1 MGQYFEEIPESLIQW
16 ILDQKMFFVST
27 APLSGDGHVN
37 VSPKGGKYFGVLD
50 RKTFWY
56 HELTGSGNETISH
69 IYEPGNNRVTI
80 MLNAYEGPPR
90 IMRLFGRGR
99 VLEKDTPAFNDFV
112 KEHQVECIPGTR
124 SIIIVD
130 VHQVGTSCGFS
141 VPYYDFKDY
150 RPILNDFFKKKAERE
165 AAGHASDSMPRYWAL
180 KNAWSMDGLPGTNT
194 AQSTMKAEQIKP
206 LKKMTGP
213 FAPTHFG
220 YHRGGFGAEHLL
232 LAAVA
237 SALFTA
243 LLLLYGAQ
251 IAGALQDSMP
261 IGARSALTTLREKI
275 R

>member
-1 MGQYFEEIPESLIQW
+1 
-16 ILDQKMFFVST
+16 MFFVST

-90 IMRLFGRGR
+90 IMRLFGHGR

-150 RPILNDFFKKKAERE
+150 RPILNDHFKKKAERE
-165 AAGHASDSMPRYWAL
+165 AAGHASDSMPRYVPAFIL
-180 KNAWSMDGLPGTNT
+180 NLAV
-194 AQSTMKAEQIKP
+194 QS
-206 LKKMTGP
+206 
-213 FAPTHFG
+213 
-220 YHRGGFGAEHLL
+220 
-232 LAAVA
+232 
-237 SALFTA
+237 
-243 LLLLYGAQ
+243 
-251 IAGALQDSMP
+251 
-261 IGARSALTTLREKI
+261 
-275 R
+275 

>member
-1 MGQYFEEIPESLIQW
+1 
-16 ILDQKMFFVST
+16 MFFVST
-27 APLSGDGHVN
+27 APLSGEGHVN

-56 HELTGSGNETISH
+56 QELTGSGNETISH

-90 IMRLFGRGR
+90 IMRLFGHGR
-99 VLEKDTPAFNDFV
+99 VFENGTPAFNDFV

-124 SIIIVD
+124 SIILVD
-130 VHQVGTSCGFS
+130 IHQVGTSCGFS

-150 RPILNDFFKKKAERE
+150 RPILNDFFKKKAQRE
-165 AAGHASDSMPRYWAL
+165 AAGHSSDSMPRCVTFWFTHISQLQAKNSPRYWAL
-180 KNAWSMDGLPGTNT
+180 KNAWSMDGLPGTKT
-194 AQSTMKAEQIKP
+194 AQSTMKAEKIEP

-220 YHRGGFGAEHLL
+220 YRSGGFGVEHLL
-232 LAAVA
+232 LASIV
-237 SALFTA
+237 SALFTV

-251 IAGALQDSMP
+251 IAGALQDRLP
-261 IGARSALTTLREKI
+261 IAAKSALITFREKI

>member
-1 MGQYFEEIPESLIQW
+1 
-16 ILDQKMFFVST
+16 MFFVST

-90 IMRLFGRGR
+90 IMRLFGHGR

-150 RPILNDFFKKKAERE
+150 RPILNDHFKRKAERE
-165 AAGHASDSMPRYWAL
+165 AAGHASESMPKYVPVWSLLFRQIEANDIWRYWAL
-180 KNAWSMDGLPGTNT
+180 KNSWSMDGLPGTHR
-194 AQSTMKAEQIKP
+194 AQSTMKAENIKP

-213 FAPTHFG
+213 LAPTHFG
-220 YHRGGFGAEHLL
+220 YRRGGFGAEHLL
-232 LAAVA
+232 FAAIA
-237 SALFTA
+237 SAVFTA

-251 IAGALQDSMP
+251 IAGALQDTLP
-261 IGARSALTTLREKI
+261 VGARSALITFREKI